1 MSYTY
6 KRPVWGD
13 WLVTEDGVFFAFTEA
28 ARVELS
34 PLPILPCS

>member
-28 ARVELS
+28 ALLAYLKE
-34 PLPILPCS
+34 PDHAQ